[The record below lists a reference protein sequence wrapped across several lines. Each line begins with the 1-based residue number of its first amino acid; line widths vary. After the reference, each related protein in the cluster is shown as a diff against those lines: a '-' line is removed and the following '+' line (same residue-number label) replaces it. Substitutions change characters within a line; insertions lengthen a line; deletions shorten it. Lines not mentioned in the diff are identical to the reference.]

1 MVSINNSPKET
12 FSEKSYGFYKSWCS
26 SKNAGHLYYNANL
39 IGITAIKTALKVS
52 LNGYIWQNWTII
64 TEHGTKR
71 KILAPS
77 YLLILSQGCLSHAL
91 QGPVRAINVC
101 LGLSGTYS
109 PNLMISV
116 SMDI

>member
-1 MVSINNSPKET
+1 MYTFLFPHLGAISLQWQMVSINNSPKET

-64 TEHGTKR
+64 TELDK
-71 KILAPS
+71 
-77 YLLILSQGCLSHAL
+77 
-91 QGPVRAINVC
+91 
-101 LGLSGTYS
+101 
-109 PNLMISV
+109 
-116 SMDI
+116 